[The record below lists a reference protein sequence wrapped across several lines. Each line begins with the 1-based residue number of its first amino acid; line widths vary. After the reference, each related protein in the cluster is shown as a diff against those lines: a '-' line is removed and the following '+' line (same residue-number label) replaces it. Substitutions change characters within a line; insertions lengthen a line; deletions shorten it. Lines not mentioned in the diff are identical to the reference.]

1 MTQRV
6 AVRAPAKVNLFLR
19 VLGRR
24 ADGYHDL
31 RTLFQSIDVFD
42 DVSVELGGTEI
53 ELEIDG
59 PDLGPVSENLAY
71 RAASTYRA
79 AAGLEDGVRI
89 ALRKRIPAGAG
100 LGGGSS
106 DAAAVL
112 SCLSALTGDADR
124 ERLHVLG
131 ASLGSDVPFFLG
143 SSTLALGTGRGDV
156 LEALPSLPEA
166 HLVVAFV
173 PVHVSTRAAYAA
185 LAEQREGGG
194 SPPIVARQT
203 SLQNWADVRSVAFN
217 DFERVVATFQSEI
230 MRALTALK
238 EAGAGFALLSGSGGA
253 SFGLFDDR
261 DQAVGVAAD
270 LSEELGW
277 RCVAAQTL
285 SKRPVPS
292 PV

>member
-1 MTQRV
+1 MRERV
-6 AVRAPAKVNLFLR
+6 AVRAPAKVNLFLQ

-31 RTLFQSIDVFD
+31 QTLFQSIDVFD
-42 DVSVELGGTEI
+42 DVCVELVGTEI

-59 PDLGPVSENLAY
+59 PDLGPVSENLAFRAAEVY
-71 RAASTYRA
+71 RAAL
-79 AAGLEDGVRI
+79 GLEGGVRI
-89 ALRKRIPAGAG
+89 VLRKRIPAGAG

-112 SCLSALTGDADR
+112 SCLSVLTGDRDE
-124 ERLHVLG
+124 ERIHLL
-131 ASLGSDVPFFLG
+131 AAELGSDVPFFLG

-156 LEALPSLPEA
+156 LEALPPLPEG
-166 HLVVAFV
+166 HLVLVLT

-185 LAEQREGGG
+185 LAHLRERGAP
-194 SPPIVARQT
+194 PPIASMET
-203 SLQNWADVRSVAFN
+203 PPHSWADVRSIARN
-217 DFERVVATFQSEI
+217 DFERVVATSHPEVL
-230 MRALTALK
+230 RTLVALR

-261 DQAVGVAAD
+261 DQAVGIAAD

-277 RCVAAQTL
+277 PCVAAQTL
-285 SKRPVPS
+285 DERPVPA

>member
-1 MTQRV
+1 MRERV

-31 RTLFQSIDVFD
+31 QTLFQSIDVFD

-59 PDLGPVSENLAY
+59 PDLGPVSENLAFRAASAY
-71 RAASTYRA
+71 RAAT
-79 AAGLEDGVRI
+79 GLEGGVRI

-112 SCLSALTGDADR
+112 SCLSVLTGDGNQ
-124 ERLHVLG
+124 ERLRRLG
-131 ASLGSDVPFFLG
+131 AELGSDVPFFLG

-156 LEALPSLPEA
+156 LEPLPPLPEG
-166 HLVVAFV
+166 HLVLVLT
-173 PVHVSTRAAYAA
+173 PVHVSTGAAYAA
-185 LAEQREGGG
+185 LADVREGDA
-194 SPPIVARQT
+194 PPPTVGRET
-203 SLQNWADVRSVAFN
+203 PLHSWADVRSVAYN
-217 DFERVVATFQSEI
+217 DFERVVATSYPEVL
-230 MRALTALK
+230 RTLAALG

-261 DQAVGVAAD
+261 DQAVVAAAD

-277 RCVAAQTL
+277 PCVAAQTL
-285 SKRPVPS
+285 AKRPVPA